1 MFWVLKFACQWLQLA
16 QWSSF
21 SVSFYGSQTCSLL
34 VKVFFFFACSHIFLT
49 SLASSVLS
57 CIHNSLYSVFL
68 QYQWV
73 QNKTP
78 KSELLCDGL
87 SWLRWFVCLSS
98 LALIGSY
105 FLIFLSF
112 FSLIVDQQWMYNWF
126 WWAAIC
132 TSRKKI
138 RKCSMW

>member
-1 MFWVLKFACQWLQLA
+1 MASVGAVKLFFCFVLWLSNILSSCQ
-16 QWSSF
+16 
-21 SVSFYGSQTCSLL
+21 G
-34 VKVFFFFACSHIFLT
+34 FFFYFACSHIFLT